1 MQLVELDW
9 HPNYT
14 WQRTAADSS
23 GKPSDSHTVNLA
35 GPRETVW
42 GSEGNGQYKVQVSQ
56 PNLLWTNN
64 RGWHW
69 ENDQAYLAQVD
80 WFEWVQRFQ
89 TAEVTV
95 GDSTFGF
102 TDLVYPVFTATGVR
116 VNGLLGWMP
125 DELLSDRSQMGLQQ
139 YFGKPQIFQGTAPIG
154 SEAELILNGRTID
167 VQKVFPQADSPPG
180 MGVYRFEG
188 VELPNGILNEVTIVI
203 KEPDGNEI
211 RVDKSVLGTPQLVP
225 EGHAAYV
232 GIAGTKRE
240 MRLTD
245 KEVVDPGEFYGYVTG
260 GRVLYGVTD
269 RLTVG
274 TVLAS
279 EDSQFHRL
287 LENQDLA
294 STTRPFPDT
303 SQHAGGTFSYL
314 PLDNLMFTGD
324 VAASQGQGEDRYD
337 DIAARLRTEYLPTQ
351 QLSLNTDLLNLGSH
365 YFDGSD
371 PDVSDRRGGEVGA
384 SWRLHKNW
392 TLEGGLGEISNNL
405 DGRLPET
412 TTVNYESVGVTTSV
426 LPRTALTVREH
437 HLGVST
443 EESDR
448 FLTELGFRTTPAP
461 RWSLFGQIFVGKELT
476 VEEDDRFLTLLR
488 LRYAPRHLR
497 PAQYWALRRDL
508 DRSNALSLIYDDTQF
523 ERSLSL
529 VHDLNLDLHTRS
541 LRVRSEFIR
550 ELREEPDGHDY
561 GFREGVDY
569 LLDRM
574 GYNSFGAT
582 AEYRHGAYSVLVYL
596 NIMDLYARHD
606 GHFVNV
612 NDSRVRMSY
621 GAIQGKVFLDY
632 NGNHL
637 PDPNEPGVPNVKVCL
652 GETTTAVTDKNGY
665 YTLPV
670 PPATVGSSGP
680 PGCRYGPGDL
690 HRHPRHPTGQGLPG

>member
-1 MQLVELDW
+1 MNRPGRLIGVCAGLCLLVVPTLRLMSRAEVPRESDAWLSAPDDPNLSDNDLAVPAIPEANTVTTRPSDPDAGGEGTDSPEEAPPESATPRPFAAPLIAANRESEDANSPGANVARRPSTPAPSRGPTTVVPPDPNAETSGTGTTRELVGFVVRGRSIVERLQVDDLDSIVTADGKRLLPLLRILHVFAVHIEEKANMLRFTPEGLGEEELDLDKKQLTIRGQTSPIEILEAVSEITMKPDFYVAPEDLGKILDVELEWDSGMYEYRIQLARKVSLWKFGSGRSLLSIQTKYVEGDLPEALPAADRSRAPLQLVELDW

-42 GSEGNGQYKVQVSQ
+42 GSEGDGQYKVQVSQ

-89 TAEVTV
+89 NAEVTV

-154 SEAELILNGRTID
+154 SQAELILNGRTID

-245 KEVVDPGEFYGYVTG
+245 KEVVDPGEFYGYVMG

-274 TVLAS
+274 TVLAG

-324 VAASQGQGEDRYD
+324 VAASQGQGEDRYN

-384 SWRLHKNW
+384 SWRL
-392 TLEGGLGEISNNL
+392 L
-405 DGRLPET
+405 
-412 TTVNYESVGVTTSV
+412 
-426 LPRTALTVREH
+426 
-437 HLGVST
+437 
-443 EESDR
+443 
-448 FLTELGFRTTPAP
+448 
-461 RWSLFGQIFVGKELT
+461 
-476 VEEDDRFLTLLR
+476 
-488 LRYAPRHLR
+488 
-497 PAQYWALRRDL
+497 
-508 DRSNALSLIYDDTQF
+508 
-523 ERSLSL
+523 
-529 VHDLNLDLHTRS
+529 
-541 LRVRSEFIR
+541 
-550 ELREEPDGHDY
+550 
-561 GFREGVDY
+561 
-569 LLDRM
+569 
-574 GYNSFGAT
+574 
-582 AEYRHGAYSVLVYL
+582 
-596 NIMDLYARHD
+596 
-606 GHFVNV
+606 
-612 NDSRVRMSY
+612 
-621 GAIQGKVFLDY
+621 
-632 NGNHL
+632 
-637 PDPNEPGVPNVKVCL
+637 
-652 GETTTAVTDKNGY
+652 
-665 YTLPV
+665 
-670 PPATVGSSGP
+670 
-680 PGCRYGPGDL
+680 
-690 HRHPRHPTGQGLPG
+690 